1 MAYATLDELKARL
14 RIPQQNA
21 DQDAWLTTLL
31 DAASV
36 TIEQLAGG
44 RRFAVDSVETRLV
57 DCSADYI
64 MGGRILRLPYE
75 MHVISAIVNGD
86 GVAITANEF
95 VTMPRLASVVDGAVI
110 APTSTIMVAR
120 PFYEIHLKFGSNKVW
135 TYAGGYWEGAISL
148 TGKFGYSS
156 TPPSPIQV
164 AALDLATHFYK
175 VPENIGKTIVSPDG
189 MLLTPGAIPD
199 HVVGL
204 VRPFKRELI

>member
-14 RIPQQNA
+14 RIPLQNA
-21 DQDAWLTTLL
+21 DQDPWLTTLL
-31 DAASV
+31 DAAAV

-44 RRFAVDSVETRLV
+44 RPFAAGANETRLI
-57 DCSADYI
+57 DCSAEYI
-64 MGGRILRLPYE
+64 PGGRILRVPDG
-75 MHVISAIVNGD
+75 MPAISAIVNGD
-86 GVAITANEF
+86 GAAITASDF
-95 VTMPRLASVVDGAVI
+95 VTLPRLASIVDGVVI
-110 APTSTIMVAR
+110 APTSTILTAR
-120 PFYEIHLKFGSNKVW
+120 PFYEIHLKVGSNKVW
-135 TYAGGYWEGAISL
+135 TYTDDWEGAISV